1 MNYRKTIRIVGAGT
15 LLLMLSAC
23 RMFEPKREDVLQ
35 GYAAAGMQVEPV
47 QPDRR
52 ASWWLD
58 FNSSQLN
65 RLMREA
71 FAGSLTLEQSA
82 ARLEQ
87 VEALARRNNASL
99 WPKLNVRGDAS
110 ERRTDTD
117 SGRVVTNNFSGGLY
131 ASYEVDLWGEL
142 SSSRRA
148 SMANYEASK
157 YDLQTAAMTLS
168 ANLADAYF
176 DWLSQNAVLAVY
188 ESQLESSRNKLEALE
203 LRYNRGQATILA
215 VLQQRQQ
222 LAGAEA
228 RIPPV
233 QANINRL
240 YNRIA
245 ILTGRIPGTDLGIV
259 VEELPE
265 LPPRP
270 VEGIPVRLLANRP
283 DVQAARLDLVSADA
297 NVASARAARLP
308 AISLTGS
315 VVSSTGEWNQL
326 FDDWTENLAASLF
339 APIIDGGSRKADVDR
354 NLAISRER
362 LAGYRL
368 AVLGAIQETENALS
382 DETHQQEFVE
392 ALTRQYEAALNSE
405 EESMRRYQRGI
416 ITYLDA
422 LNAINSRESLEI
434 SNLNAKANL
443 LGDRISLYR
452 ALGGNWNFIL
462 EEK

>member
-1 MNYRKTIRIVGAGT
+1 MAGS
-15 LLLMLSAC
+15 LLLALSAC
-23 RMFEPKREDVLQ
+23 RMMEPKREDVLK
-35 GYAAAGMQVEPV
+35 GFVPAGLQVESV
-47 QPDRR
+47 APDQR

-58 FNSSQLN
+58 FESPQLN
-65 RLMREA
+65 QLMQQA

-87 VEALARRNNASL
+87 VEALARRSGASL
-99 WPKLNVRGDAS
+99 WPKLNIRGEAS
-110 ERRTDTD
+110 ERQADTAT
-117 SGRVVTNNFSGGLY
+117 GTVTTNNYSGGFY

-142 SSSRRA
+142 SSARRA
-148 SMANYEASK
+148 SFANYEASK
-157 YDLQTAAMTLS
+157 FDLQTAAMSLS

-176 DWLSQNAVLAVY
+176 DWLTQNAVLAVY
-188 ESQLESSRNKLEALE
+188 ESQLESARNKLEALE
-203 LRYNRGQATILA
+203 LRYNTGQATSLA

-245 ILTGRIPGTDLGIV
+245 VLTGRTPGTDLGLV
-259 VEELPE
+259 VEDLPE
-265 LPPRP
+265 LPRRP
-270 VEGIPVRLLANRP
+270 VDGLPVRLLANRP
-283 DVQAARLDLVSADA
+283 DVQAARLDLESADA

-315 VVSSTGEWNQL
+315 ISSSSGEWSDL
-326 FDDWTENLAASLF
+326 FEDWTKNLAASLLG
-339 APIIDGGSRKADVDR
+339 PVIDGGSRKADVDR

-362 LAGYRL
+362 IAGYRL
-368 AVLGAIQETENALS
+368 AVLEAIQETENALS

-392 ALTRQYEAALNSE
+392 ALARQYEAALDNE

-416 ITYLDA
+416 LDYLDA

-434 SNLNAKANL
+434 SHLNAKANL
-443 LGDRISLYR
+443 LGDRIQLYR
-452 ALGGNWNFIL
+452 ALGGNWTFIL